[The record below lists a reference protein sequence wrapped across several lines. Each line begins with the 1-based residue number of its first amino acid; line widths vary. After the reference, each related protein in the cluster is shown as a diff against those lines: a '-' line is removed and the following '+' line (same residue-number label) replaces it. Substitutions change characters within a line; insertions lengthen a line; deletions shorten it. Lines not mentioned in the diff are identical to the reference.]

1 MKMKLE
7 LTANEYQDV
16 VDAVVTRGDDL
27 GYDVFDEEE
36 HITSE
41 LLQIVDAALEAM
53 GIEVVPADEEEDDD
67 IPFDDDDEDDDGNDD
82 IDDLLYEIDGIVL
95 INRVDAEAMLAICKK
110 YARAKYPRLKASVI
124 DMIAGEEFQDIMKR
138 WGAERVDMRE

>member
-1 MKMKLE
+1 MKMKIE

-16 VDAVVTRGDDL
+16 VDAVVARGDDL
-27 GYDVFDEEE
+27 GYNVFDEEE

-41 LLQIVDAALEAM
+41 LLLIVDAALEAM

-67 IPFDDDDEDDDGNDD
+67 IPFYDDEDDDDNDD

-95 INRVDAEAMLAICKK
+95 INRADAEAMLNICEK

-124 DMIAGEEFQDIMKR
+124 DMIAGEEFQDIMER

>member
-1 MKMKLE
+1 MKLHVRPS
-7 LTANEYQDV
+7 LLLLVVFVKCSLVVIYQV
-16 VDAVVTRGDDL
+16 VISAKV
-27 GYDVFDEEE
+27 
-36 HITSE
+36 
-41 LLQIVDAALEAM
+41 
-53 GIEVVPADEEEDDD
+53 
-67 IPFDDDDEDDDGNDD
+67 D

-95 INRVDAEAMLAICKK
+95 INRVDAEAMLTICKK

>member
-1 MKMKLE
+1 MKTKIE

-16 VDAVVTRGDDL
+16 VDAVVARGDNL
-27 GYDVFDEEE
+27 GYNVFDEEE

-53 GIEVVPADEEEDDD
+53 SIEVVPADEEEDDD
-67 IPFDDDDEDDDGNDD
+67 IPFDDDEDDDGNDD
-82 IDDLLYEIDGIVL
+82 IDDLLYEIDGIIL
-95 INRVDAEAMLAICKK
+95 INRVDAEAMLNICKK